1 MRLMAIQS
9 KNGKAFEYAC
19 LKACEKFLRSAN
31 NIVVITVDD
40 AVSVAEKDYNGL
52 TKELQTKMDKAAYA
66 AVRVIARLE
75 PLLENS
81 SGDKLYLALQPDKRG
96 IEGDVRD
103 VLAIRKD
110 KDWEIGISC
119 KHNHAAVKHSRLS
132 KTLDFGDKWLGI
144 PCSDTYFK
152 EIESIFNKLTELKD
166 NKVEWKAIQN
176 KSDNVYV
183 PILDAF
189 MKELKRLETENPEVV
204 PQRFLSYLLG
214 VNDFYKVISKD
225 SKKVTQISVFNMY
238 GTLNRSAGKIKPQTT
253 IPKLVLPTKFF
264 DISYKPRSKNTII
277 ATCDNGWAV
286 SMRIHSARTIVE
298 SSLKFDV
305 NLIGIPP
312 TLYTHS
318 EPW

>member
-1 MRLMAIQS
+1 MAIQT
-9 KNGKAFEYAC
+9 KTGKGFEYAC
-19 LKACEKFLRSAN
+19 LKAFEGYLKSEN
-31 NIVVITVDD
+31 NEVEISNNG
-40 AVSVAEKDYNGL
+40 AVSNAKSDYCNL
-52 TKELQTKMDKAAYA
+52 SLDLQSKMDKAAQA
-66 AVRVIARLE
+66 AVRVIVRLE
-75 PLLENS
+75 PLLQNS
-81 SGDKLYLALQPDKRG
+81 TGDKLYLTLQADKKG
-96 IEGDVRD
+96 MEGDVRD

-152 EIESIFNKLTELKD
+152 DIEPIFDRLTELKK
-166 NKVEWKAIQN
+166 NKIEWKAIPS
-176 KSDNVYV
+176 KDDNVYV
-183 PILDAF
+183 PILNAF
-189 MKELKRLETENPEVV
+189 VKELKRLEAEYPKIV

-214 VNDFYKVISKD
+214 VNDFYKVISKE

-238 GTLNRSAGKIKPQTT
+238 GTLNRSAGKIKPQTV

-277 ATCDNGWAV
+277 VTCDNGWTV
-286 SMRIHSARTIVE
+286 SMRIHSAATLVE
-298 SSLKFDV
+298 SSLKFDI
-305 NLIGIPP
+305 NLTGIPP
-312 TLYTHS
+312 ALYTHH